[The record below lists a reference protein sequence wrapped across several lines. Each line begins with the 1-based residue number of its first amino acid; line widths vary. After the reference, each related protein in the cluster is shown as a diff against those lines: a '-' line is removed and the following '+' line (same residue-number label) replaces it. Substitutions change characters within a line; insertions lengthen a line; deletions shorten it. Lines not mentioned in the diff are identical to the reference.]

1 MANDINKILG
11 IPQWQTVTTPTT
23 PDSGYVKIYPK
34 TDPLTNNL
42 YWYVQNESGYEK
54 KVALDYLFYNGFS
67 LTTLSS
73 GNPYYSKID
82 LNIGSGLSFSGT
94 QQVFVSGL
102 TSGSLLS
109 TNSFSNGYVLS
120 ATSSGSFTWIPFTSI
135 VVSGDTNSVA
145 KFTGVNSVGDSMIYD
160 NGSTVQISYNPSL
173 SLSVTFSV
181 WGSAHVYNN
190 LYFNNNTL
198 QYINN
203 SSINTSLPTYALN
216 FNNGAVSYKYY
227 QFNTDTTSFT
237 FSLMS
242 FIQGGD
248 TVGNKYVN
256 ILSNNI
262 TIGTS
267 STASVVNLYS
277 SSSSLRIQDGSQG
290 LNKYFISDSTGLG
303 SWQTPYGYNGLTTS
317 GIGFGINSGYGL
329 TISSGAIIW
338 DKTII
343 GTGLTVS
350 TVGTVSLATTGV
362 SAGTYGASVSTPVI
376 TVDAYGRITTITT
389 TASSGSGGSG
399 NSVKLSYLDKNWVAN
414 NVPVGAIGTASG
426 STVSG
431 TPLIGSYIGVYINGV
446 EVQVGNATTSAPC
459 YFGPNISTPR
469 GFTLSNY
476 VLPGDYLYWNPTYSG
491 YGLENGFRIS
501 LHYLA

>member
-11 IPQWQTVTTPTT
+11 IPQWQTVTTPST

-34 TDPLTNNL
+34 TDPGTNNL

-73 GNPYYSKID
+73 ASPYFSQID
-82 LNIGSGLSFSGT
+82 LNIGGGLSFSGT

-102 TSGSLLS
+102 TSGTLLT
-109 TNSFSNGYVLS
+109 TNSYSNGYVLS
-120 ATSSGSFTWIPFTSI
+120 ASSSGSFTWIPFTSV

-145 KFTGVNSVGDSMIYD
+145 KFTGVSSVGNSMIYD
-160 NGSTVQISYNPSL
+160 DGSTVQVSYNPSL

-216 FNNGAVSYKYY
+216 FNNGAISYKYY

-248 TVGNKYVN
+248 TIGNKYVN
-256 ILSNNI
+256 IYSNNI

-267 STASVVNLYS
+267 STASVVSLYS
-277 SSSSLRIQDGSQG
+277 SSSALRIQDGSQG
-290 LNKYFISDSTGLG
+290 VNKYFISDSTGLG
-303 SWQTPYGYNGLTTS
+303 SWQSPYGYNGLTTS

-338 DKTII
+338 DRTII

-350 TVGTVSLATTGV
+350 TVGTVSLATSGV
-362 SAGTYGASVSTPVI
+362 SAGTYGASASTPII
-376 TVDAYGRITTITT
+376 TVDQYGRITTITT
-389 TASSGSGGSG
+389 TASSGSGGG
-399 NSVKLSYLDKNWVAN
+399 TNVKLSPNDKNWISATVS
-414 NVPVGAIGTASG
+414 GSIGTAST
-426 STVSG
+426 STV
-431 TPLIGSYIGVYINGV
+431 TDIPLSTSYVSVFINGV

-459 YFGPNISTPR
+459 FFGTNSVTPK
-469 GFTLSNY
+469 GFSPSNSIQ
-476 VLPGDYLYWNPTYSG
+476 PGDYLYWNPTSAGYS
-491 YGLENGFRIS
+491 LEGGFRIS
-501 LHYLA
+501 LHYLV